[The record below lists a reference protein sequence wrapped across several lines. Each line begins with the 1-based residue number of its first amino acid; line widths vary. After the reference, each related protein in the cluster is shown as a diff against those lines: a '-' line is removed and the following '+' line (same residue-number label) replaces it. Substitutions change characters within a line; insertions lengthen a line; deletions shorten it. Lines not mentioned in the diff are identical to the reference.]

1 VNTRGGGDTAAKAA
15 LGVVRQSGASG
26 AFAPRDQV
34 SCEPLGRR
42 ATGPVEVPLVTTA
55 WLAEHLGGADLAVV
69 EVSEHPELYEQE
81 GHIPSAVRLD
91 WKTDLQDPLIRD
103 PIPRRRF
110 EELMGARGIG
120 NPMTVVL
127 YGDKS
132 NWFAAYGFWY
142 LRMYGHADIRIL
154 DGGRQKWTYEHRALT
169 TETPAPRTVAYT
181 ASERDETIRAHRDEV
196 RRKLFAEGVALV
208 DVRSWEE
215 YAGELTAPP
224 GYEDEAASRAG
235 HIPGAHWIPWATAV
249 NDDSTFKTRQ
259 ELATIY
265 AANGVTPDKEVIVY
279 CRIGERSAHTWFV
292 LHELLGYRNIT
303 NYDGSW
309 TEWGNLVGVPIEK
322 SARGERP
329 ERGGTRGAWY
339 P

>member
-1 VNTRGGGDTAAKAA
+1 VNSGRVGGTPPKAEP
-15 LGVVRQSGASG
+15 GVVRHCAATGARASH
-26 AFAPRDQV
+26 DQV
-34 SCEPLGRR
+34 SGGPLGGR
-42 ATGPVEVPLVTTA
+42 ATAPVEGPLVTTA

-91 WKTDLQDPLIRD
+91 WKDDLQDPLIRN
-103 PIPRRRF
+103 PIPRERL
-110 EELMGARGIG
+110 EELLGARGIG
-120 NPMTVVL
+120 DLMTVVMC
-127 YGDKS
+127 GDKN
-132 NWFAAYGFWY
+132 NWFAAYGYWY

-154 DGGRQKWTYEHRALT
+154 DGGRQKWTDEHRELIT
-169 TETPAPRTVAYT
+169 DAPVPSTVAYA
-181 ASERDETIRAHRDEV
+181 ASERDETIRSHRDEV
-196 RRKLFAEGVALV
+196 HMKLDAEGVALV

-235 HIPGAHWIPWATAV
+235 HIPGAQWIPWATAV
-249 NDDSTFKTRQ
+249 NDDSTFKTSE
-259 ELATIY
+259 ELAMIY
-265 AANGVTPDKEVIVY
+265 AAKGVTPDKELIVY

-292 LHELLGYRNIT
+292 LHELLGYRNVT

-309 TEWGNLVGVPIEK
+309 TEWGNVVGVPIEK

-329 ERGGTRGAWY
+329 D
-339 P
+339 